1 MKNAWKVL
9 AIVGIIVIFIVISVI
24 SWICN
29 GMSEFFSFNLVEI
42 LTLGIASILIYY
54 LTEKN
59 NDKRKKNEK
68 IENLIIEISSK
79 LNSISLQI
87 PSKEKQKEY
96 LYCFK
101 YISNKFNVLKLLI
114 DKDDERNLE
123 NAEKEFENLRVFITD
138 NINQD
143 ELYFENLKDKIPN
156 YVSNIDTFLDKI
168 IVNIYKQNSSK

>member
-1 MKNAWKVL
+1 MENTWKVL
-9 AIVGIIVIFIVISVI
+9 GIIGIIAVFIAISVV
-24 SWICN
+24 SCICN
-29 GMSEFFSFNLVEI
+29 GVCEFFSFNIVDI
-42 LTLGIASILIYY
+42 LTLGIASLLIYY
-54 LTEKN
+54 LTERN

-101 YISNKFNVLKLLI
+101 YISNKFSVLKLLI
-114 DKDDERNLE
+114 EKEDERNLE

-138 NINQD
+138 NINQ
-143 ELYFENLKDKIPN
+143 EASYFENLKDKIPN

-168 IVNIYKQNSSK
+168 IVNIYKNK